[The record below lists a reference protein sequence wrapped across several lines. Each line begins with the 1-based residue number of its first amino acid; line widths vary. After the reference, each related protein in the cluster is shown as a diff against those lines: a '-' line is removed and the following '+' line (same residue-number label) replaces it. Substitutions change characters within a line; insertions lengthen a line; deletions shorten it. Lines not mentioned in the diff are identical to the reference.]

1 MRTGSIET
9 PPSTCSG
16 TFGLER
22 HLHFFLRENWHL
34 TELGRDWSLV
44 EDDEGNVDGAGSE
57 RITPIGRIDL
67 LAKHRTEPRWL
78 VVELKRWQADDQ
90 TVAQLLRYMGWV
102 KTDLATVDEQ
112 VEGLIIASEETNR
125 LQYALKPVP
134 SASFMRYEVDF
145 RLVRGR

>member
-1 MRTGSIET
+1 
-9 PPSTCSG
+9 
-16 TFGLER
+16 
-22 HLHFFLRENWHL
+22 LRENWHL